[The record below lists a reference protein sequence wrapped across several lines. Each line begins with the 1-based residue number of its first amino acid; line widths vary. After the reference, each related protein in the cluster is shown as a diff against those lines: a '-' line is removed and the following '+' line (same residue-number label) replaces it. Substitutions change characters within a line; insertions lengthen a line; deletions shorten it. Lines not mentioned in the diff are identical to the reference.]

1 MMRKP
6 MFAFV
11 FLGLLL
17 GCGGGM
23 RVTSSYDRAID
34 FSGFRTFDWMP
45 PDNPRSRDR
54 GGATPELDGQI
65 QQAIEEQLA
74 AKGITRSTTDPDFVV
89 AYLATI
95 RTNMDVTTFS
105 NVFGSREG
113 GTWVNDPSLTEFRQ
127 GSIVVAFV
135 APGTREVSWRGSA
148 EAEMKE
154 ETMGDPVA
162 IQQGVAEAVQ
172 KILAQYPPQ

>member
-1 MMRKP
+1 MIRGP
-6 MFAFV
+6 LLAFV

-34 FSGFRTFDWMP
+34 FSGYRTFDWMP
-45 PDNPRSRDR
+45 QDNPRNEDLGDAPQLDR
-54 GGATPELDGQI
+54 QI
-65 QQAIEEQLA
+65 QLAIEDQLGT
-74 AKGITRSTTDPDFVV
+74 KGITHSSSNPDFVV

-113 GTWVNDPSLTEFRQ
+113 GSWVNDPGLTQFRQ
-127 GSIVVAFV
+127 GSIIVAFV
-135 APGTREVSWRGSA
+135 VPGTREVSWRGSA

-154 ETMGDPVA
+154 ETMGDPQA
-162 IQQGVAEAVQ
+162 LQAGVANAVQ
-172 KILAQYPPQ
+172 KILAKYPPQ

>member
-1 MMRKP
+1 MMRKRL
-6 MFAFV
+6 FAFV
-11 FLGLLL
+11 FLGVLL

-34 FSGFRTFDWMP
+34 FSAYRTFDWMP
-45 PDNPRSRDR
+45 LDNPRTQDPAS
-54 GGATPELDGQI
+54 GAPELDRHI
-65 QQAIEEQLA
+65 RASIEEQLA
-74 AKGITRSTTDPDFVV
+74 AKGITHSSTSPDFVV
-89 AYLATI
+89 GYLATI

-105 NVFGSREG
+105 NVFGYREG
-113 GTWVNDPSLTEFRQ
+113 GSWVNDPNLTQFRQ
-127 GSIVVAFV
+127 GSIIVAFV

-154 ETMGDPVA
+154 ETIGDPQA
-162 IQQGVAEAVQ
+162 LQQGVANAVQ